1 MTTAVTNTGGK
12 GMTATAK
19 VDMAAIMTGADT
31 GIMKTATATG
41 FMRRRQ
47 AFILRLQSR
56 ASGCFFHRSI
66 LIPEEVFVILLETA
80 KRNEKGT
87 KLFSFEWV
95 NEGAAACWGE
105 IGGMEVQLS

>member
-1 MTTAVTNTGGK
+1 MTTAGTSTEDL
-12 GMTATAK
+12 GMTAPTG

-66 LIPEEVFVILLETA
+66 LIPEEVFVILLE
-80 KRNEKGT
+80 KRKET
-87 KLFSFEWV
+87 KRGQNSFP
-95 NEGAAACWGE
+95 
-105 IGGMEVQLS
+105 LSG